1 MPLLKK
7 IFYAGHEIFVFRA
20 SSFLDLKLIGHM
32 KVHVHR
38 MSGKVKQIGMIRAEN
53 RAGKTADFLDYS
65 HAFGPVAA
73 AGKMMARIIAAKN
86 KMKQN
91 QHERYP
97 AVL

>member
-20 SSFLDLKLIGHM
+20 SPFLDSEFIGHL
-32 KVHVHR
+32 KGHVHR
-38 MSGKVKQIGMIRAEN
+38 VSGNVKQIGVIRAEN
-53 RAGKTADFLDYS
+53 RAGKIADFFDYS
-65 HAFGPVAA
+65 HAFGQVAT
-73 AGKMMARIIAAKN
+73 AGKMMAWIITAKN

-91 QHERYP
+91 QHECNP